1 MWEEWLA
8 EAADELD
15 QLTGSK
21 AALQTEIDRLRSLCD
36 SISDD
41 AERHLKEIERLREI
55 LDGTERR
62 EAEYLAL
69 IEKKHEQIER
79 LLIERNERFKL
90 LQERNDEIERLSRE
104 NERLEH
110 NQITASHTAIA
121 QAAAI
126 QAQHASASMR
136 EADAQMQRADAL
148 DAKCTQFTEALLKA
162 MTLIDELLRENV
174 RLCSASNEP
183 PNVKLFTAKN
193 LFDAAMHK
201 LLGEGD

>member
-1 MWEEWLA
+1 
-8 EAADELD
+8 
-15 QLTGSK
+15 
-21 AALQTEIDRLRSLCD
+21 LCD